1 MPPDPDQAFD
11 PEEIPYFFDNWC
23 SLPWTPWVP
32 FNADKHTFKEIPHE
46 PGLYRIRPA
55 GKNFLMYIGGTG
67 RTLHLR
73 LNDLRQS
80 LRRAD
85 LMPWSDPLPEAPALW
100 AWWSDWL
107 SSQEDEMKPQFSSSV
122 ERAAAAVPPA
132 VPADHAPED
141 ENQEHD
147 EQPEAAAPVM
157 LECSAAPL
165 DASAAG
171 RRGMESFL
179 LYKYRQE
186 RGESPLCNFGRFHPR
201 YRKSTIRKEG
211 LRGGKL
217 AEDLKDNP
225 AGFPSIE
232 PLEPIGKPGDS
243 DWMGLEWTDREPLAA
258 ENVQAVASGAGLYL
272 LADAGSQE
280 IVYIGQSADVAKRL
294 LDHSRKIW
302 EGRTLQFSYQIIGQS
317 VLPHNLRELETDLI
331 GNFFEIGQ
339 VIRPGQGEESKGL
352 FEVSRKAPEFQFRN
366 TAGHQN

>member
-1 MPPDPDQAFD
+1 MPAENS
-11 PEEIPYFFDNWC
+11 PE
-23 SLPWTPWVP
+23 
-32 FNADKHTFKEIPHE
+32 HE
-46 PGLYRIRPA
+46 A
-55 GKNFLMYIGGTG
+55 
-67 RTLHLR
+67 
-73 LNDLRQS
+73 
-80 LRRAD
+80 
-85 LMPWSDPLPEAPALW
+85 
-100 AWWSDWL
+100 
-107 SSQEDEMKPQFSSSV
+107 
-122 ERAAAAVPPA
+122 
-132 VPADHAPED
+132 
-141 ENQEHD
+141 
-147 EQPEAAAPVM
+147 QPEAAAPVM

-186 RGESPLCNFGRFHPR
+186 RGGSPLCNFGRFHPR

-225 AGFPSIE
+225 AGFPGIE

-258 ENVQAVASGAGLYL
+258 ENVQAVAAGAGLYL
-272 LADAGSQE
+272 LVDAGSQE

-294 LDHSRKIW
+294 LDHSRKTW

-331 GNFFEIGQ
+331 GNFFEQ
-339 VIRPGQGEESKGL
+339 
-352 FEVSRKAPEFQFRN
+352 FRKAPEFQFRN
-366 TAGHQN
+366 TAGHQT